1 MSWDVFI
8 SHAFEDKAEV
18 GQPLAS
24 MLERRGLK
32 VWFDEHELK
41 AGQSLRVQIET
52 GLSGSSAGTV
62 ILSEAF
68 FKAEGWTQYELDIL
82 IDRRNYRHKPLI
94 PVWHQLSKSRV
105 SEFCPGVAALYALRT
120 QDGLQKIADEIVNL
134 IRPPAPIDDPDFR
147 KRQRLANDFVTG
159 LRQDD
164 WTGPAFDTD
173 IGRDTMEQIRSVLTA
188 DDTNFLL
195 KLLHDETQRPGI
207 RSRAASLLFGPR
219 LKGHPDEYKRVATV
233 ARAFYRAR
241 VATDAWQVPSNVA
254 LALADQVNDGK
265 AINDW
270 ISRLREDPGLMEADL
285 AETDRYYHG
294 NRQAVNIYITRIRN
308 KFRNRP
314 AGRLWEV
321 FYLGRRAVAGD
332 EDVIAVLRECS
343 ATQHS
348 ALRLLCEESL
358 ELLRPKRPATL

>member
-24 MLERRGLK
+24 MLDRRGLK
-32 VWFDEHELK
+32 VWFDEYELK

-52 GLSGSSAGTV
+52 GLARSSAGTV

-68 FKAEGWTQYELDIL
+68 FKAKGWTQYELDIL

-105 SEFCPGVAALYALRT
+105 SELSPGIAALYALRT

-134 IRPPAPIDDPDFR
+134 IRPPAPVDDPDFR

-159 LRQDD
+159 LRQGI

-173 IGRDTMEQIRSVLTA
+173 IGRDTMEQIRSLLTA
-188 DDTNFLL
+188 DDSTVLL
-195 KLLHDETQRPGI
+195 KLLRDETERPGI
-207 RSRAASLLFGPR
+207 RSRAVSLIFGPR
-219 LKGHPDEYKRVATV
+219 LKGRPDEYQQVAALAREFYQSRVG
-233 ARAFYRAR
+233 
-241 VATDAWQVPSNVA
+241 TDAWQVLSNVA
-254 LALADQVNDGK
+254 LALADQVNDSK
-265 AINDW
+265 AINNW
-270 ISRLREDPGLMEADL
+270 VSRLRDDPGLLEADL

-294 NRQAVNIYITRIRN
+294 SRQAVSLFITRIRD

-321 FYLGRRAVAGD
+321 FYLGACPSNA
-332 EDVIAVLRECS
+332 
-343 ATQHS
+343 
-348 ALRLLCEESL
+348 
-358 ELLRPKRPATL
+358 